1 MMSYLPHF
9 LKKRRIS
16 QCVIGVTG
24 TALAQVVRM
33 FGTYAV
39 EVFKQGDMD
48 EIIQAVLYT
57 QDKEAFIPH
66 QDRPYVIN
74 LHRALHVKCIPLEKI
89 YCCGVF
95 GLPEDVIPQRPVNL
109 LEYNQLE
116 KIEQGKTVI
125 LSPYAKSVTMLP
137 EGVWEQIA
145 KIYIQ
150 KGYRCF
156 TNVAEEGEKP
166 ISGTVGISPQIA
178 ELQSIVEKAGT
189 FIGIRSGICDVL
201 KYAECRK
208 IALYPDYNYSDTK
221 WKAIDMYFLDG
232 WENIVVKDGFQWT
245 I

>member
-1 MMSYLPHF
+1 
-9 LKKRRIS
+9 
-16 QCVIGVTG
+16 
-24 TALAQVVRM
+24 
-33 FGTYAV
+33 
-39 EVFKQGDMD
+39 
-48 EIIQAVLYT
+48 
-57 QDKEAFIPH
+57 
-66 QDRPYVIN
+66 
-74 LHRALHVKCIPLEKI
+74 
-89 YCCGVF
+89 
-95 GLPEDVIPQRPVNL
+95 
-109 LEYNQLE
+109 
-116 KIEQGKTVI
+116 
-125 LSPYAKSVTMLP
+125 MLP